1 MIERLS
7 VATIWVT
14 DQNEALRFYTEKL
27 GFEIRADVTNGDYRW
42 LTVGVSSQP
51 DLEYHL
57 EAVKPGVLFSEEEAA
72 MLTQLVQAGKISAG
86 PWKTNDC
93 QKTYE
98 ALAARGVEF
107 VQPPTDRPYGII
119 EAIFKDNSG
128 NTMVLAQD
136 KPRRNAKPA

>member
-1 MIERLS
+1 MMINRLS
-7 VATIWVT
+7 VATIWVK

-27 GFEIRADVTNGDYRW
+27 GFEIRADVTNGDFRW
-42 LTVGVSSQP
+42 LTIGLKDQP
-51 DLEYHL
+51 ELEFL
-57 EAVKPGVLFSEEEAA
+57 LAAVKPSHALTQEEANQ
-72 MLTQLVQAGKISAG
+72 LTKVVEAGKLGIG

-98 ALAARGVEF
+98 TLKAKGVEF

-128 NTMVLAQD
+128 NVMVLSQD
-136 KPRRNAKPA
+136 KA